1 MVFGCLILVC
11 FDEMNVKLDKVF
23 VVCGEIELFKKEIC
37 ELKGEFKEFK
47 GLKELLEFVEKE
59 IISLKVEMVEIF
71 MIVKENGED
80 MNFFDIDIE
89 VLKWRNIKLEVYIR
103 CENIRIYNIKEEFDE
118 NIEE

>member
-23 VVCGEIELFKKEIC
+23 VVCGEIELFKKEIG
-37 ELKGEFKEFK
+37 ELKGEFKD
-47 GLKELLEFVEKE
+47 LKELLEFVGKE